1 MTQIRIGYARCST
14 DKQDLSA
21 QRHALFELGVAAER
35 IYTDHGLTGTQRSR
49 PGLDQALAA
58 VRQGDILVVPKLD
71 RLARSVPDARDIADS
86 LMARG
91 VKLAL
96 GASLYDPTDPMGK
109 MFFNILATFAEFEA
123 DLIRL
128 RTREGMAIARAK
140 GKLRG
145 KSPKLSIKQQK
156 ELRRMHDGGAS
167 LHQRSG
173 GAVRGVASH
182 GVSHPFS
189 LPHRHRTLKIY
200 RRQRYL
206 WTLPATRKPP
216 Q

>member
-1 MTQIRIGYARCST
+1 MTKTLIGYARCST

-21 QRHALFELGVAAER
+21 QRAALVELGVAPDR
-35 IYTDHGLTGTQRSR
+35 IYTDHGLTGTNRSR

-58 VRQGDILVVPKLD
+58 VRCGDTLVVPKLD

-86 LMARG
+86 LVARG

-96 GASLYDPTDPMGK
+96 GSSVYDPTDPMGK

-123 DLIRL
+123 DLIRM

-145 KSPKLSIKQQK
+145 KQPKLSAKQQK
-156 ELRRMHDGGAS
+156 ELRRMHD
-167 LHQRSG
+167 SG
-173 GAVRGVASH
+173 DHSISDLAELFS
-182 GVSHPFS
+182 VSRPTIY
-189 LPHRHRTLKIY
+189 RTL
-200 RRQRYL
+200 RRVQVAVVSPTQRDF
-206 WTLPATRKPP
+206 
-216 Q
+216 